1 MTSPLR
7 PFRSLLRAPLFTA
20 VVVVTLA
27 VGIGANTVVFSV
39 VDGTILNPFPF
50 PEPDRLVGVG
60 TVFPRLDQDLGFW
73 EVLSPAEYED
83 IARESRTLEEIVAW
97 DMGNRQIAGAAGT
110 DNVFTAF
117 WWEDAL
123 PTLGMEPALG
133 RGFLPGET
141 ERGDAVAIIS
151 HRLWTSRYGS
161 DPGVLGSTL
170 RVNGEPYTLVGVL
183 PPRTL
188 VYGTDLWIP
197 MPIAPDAHARNR
209 RQFQV
214 LARLAPGVTLE
225 ETNAELEGLSRRI
238 EAAWGEEFEEY
249 VGWHLVASTWT
260 DINARTVRP
269 AGLVLMGAVG
279 LVLLLVC
286 ANLANLF
293 LARALRRRR
302 ELALRRA
309 LGAGRHR
316 ILAQLLGESTVL
328 SLAGGTAGIGLSYL
342 GLRALLRTVDVLG
355 LPLPAEPGIN
365 ARVLLFT
372 AAISLLTGLLVGLA
386 PGLRISG
393 AGPARILQS
402 GGTGSTPDRHRHRLQ
417 RTLVGVET
425 AVALALLIG
434 SGLLMNS
441 FLRLQR
447 VDPGFETDDILTMR
461 LTLPWEE
468 YDTPDIMTFFQDFRE
483 RLEALPGVRSAVV
496 ANQFPPQVFMD
507 RQFTVEG
514 EVYGE
519 GATLPSAYL
528 TLVSPGYF
536 EAMEIPL
543 LSGRTLHTTD
553 RIGSTEVAVV
563 NRAAADR
570 FFAGM
575 DAVGRRLRIGGPG
588 DGGTWIEVVG
598 VVEET
603 RNRGLDT
610 RPGPEIY
617 GSTHQIPAGNQFFI
631 LIRAENDPRSL
642 LPAVRRTVA
651 AMDPDQPIYAVRT
664 MDEVLSGSIA
674 PRRIAA
680 LALAFFSAFALL
692 LASMGI
698 YSVVA
703 FGVAERRREMGL
715 RLALGAEAAQVRRLV
730 VRQALLPVLVGGV
743 AGLGL
748 AFGLQGFLQSL
759 LFEISPTD
767 PLTFLGVTGLLLAI
781 ATLASWLPARK
792 ATRADPAGALRN
804 E

>member
-1 MTSPLR
+1 
-7 PFRSLLRAPLFTA
+7 
-20 VVVVTLA
+20 
-27 VGIGANTVVFSV
+27 
-39 VDGTILNPFPF
+39 
-50 PEPDRLVGVG
+50 
-60 TVFPRLDQDLGFW
+60 
-73 EVLSPAEYED
+73 
-83 IARESRTLEEIVAW
+83 
-97 DMGNRQIAGAAGT
+97 
-110 DNVFTAF
+110 
-117 WWEDAL
+117 
-123 PTLGMEPALG
+123 
-133 RGFLPGET
+133 
-141 ERGDAVAIIS
+141 
-151 HRLWTSRYGS
+151 
-161 DPGVLGSTL
+161 
-170 RVNGEPYTLVGVL
+170 
-183 PPRTL
+183 
-188 VYGTDLWIP
+188 
-197 MPIAPDAHARNR
+197 
-209 RQFQV
+209 
-214 LARLAPGVTLE
+214 
-225 ETNAELEGLSRRI
+225 
-238 EAAWGEEFEEY
+238 
-249 VGWHLVASTWT
+249 
-260 DINARTVRP
+260 
-269 AGLVLMGAVG
+269 MGAVG

-309 LGAGRHR
+309 LGAGRLR

-328 SLAGGTAGIGLSYL
+328 SLAGGAAGIGLSYL
-342 GLRALLRTVDVLG
+342 GLQALLRTVDVLG
-355 LPLPAEPGIN
+355 LPLPADPGIN

-402 GGTGSTPDRHRHRLQ
+402 GGTGSTPDRRRHRLQ

-514 EVYGE
+514 DVYGE

-543 LSGRTLHTTD
+543 VSGRTLDATD

-570 FFAGM
+570 FFAGVA
-575 DAVGRRLRIGGPG
+575 AVGQRFRIGGPG

-598 VVEET
+598 VVEDT

-610 RPGPEIY
+610 RPRPEIY
-617 GSTHQIPAGNQFFI
+617 GSTRQIPAGNQFFI
-631 LIRAENDPRSL
+631 LIRARNDPRSL

-715 RLALGAEAAQVRRLV
+715 RLALGAEAGQVQRLV
-730 VRQALLPVLVGGV
+730 VRQALLPVLLGGL

-767 PLTFLGVTGLLLAI
+767 PLTFFAVTGFLLAV
-781 ATLASWLPARK
+781 ATLASWLPARRG
-792 ATRADPAGALRN
+792 TSVDPVSALRR
-804 E
+804 EG